1 MKQIEKLLIEEFK
14 KNNVN
19 FDTKPMIDYVDDSF
33 TDVLKSVIG
42 VVKKLNYIPCCKS
55 DSEQLPNITLEQAI
69 EKAKPNLDKIKD
81 VDKHLDDIR

>member
-1 MKQIEKLLIEEFK
+1 MKEIEKLLIEEFK

-19 FDTKPMIDYVDDSF
+19 YDTKPMADYVDDSF

-55 DSEQLPNITLEQAI
+55 DSEQLCHLCN
-69 EKAKPNLDKIKD
+69 KPLKEGVSLDYCTNLYCIKE
-81 VDKHLDDIR
+81 RA

>member
-19 FDTKPMIDYVDDSF
+19 HDNDFRYDYVDDSF

-42 VVKKLNYIPCCKS
+42 VVEKLNYIPCCKS
-55 DSEQLPNITLEQAI
+55 DSELLCECGGNERIALDCTM
-69 EKAKPNLDKIKD
+69 KPC
-81 VDKHLDDIR
+81 KHPKYYNK

>member
-19 FDTKPMIDYVDDSF
+19 YDTKPMVDYVDDSF

-42 VVKKLNYIPCCKS
+42 VVKKLNYTQCCKS
-55 DSEQLPNITLEQAI
+55 DSELLKIPKTTKKQRVQLNEGYN
-69 EKAKPNLDKIKD
+69 K
-81 VDKHLDDIR
+81 